1 MTYYFDLQDKSQW
14 RDFQSRVVSKV
25 NRKRVATLAKDL
37 AAAITNVDVMG
48 SSYDEAKRLKEL
60 KENIGWDNTRDLTE
74 ILCDAGKIDR
84 QMLNDSAID
93 AAMCMARM
101 DEAQRISRHKTK
113 MDAFSEKMERGA
125 DTASLEDVAA
135 DAEVDG
141 DGSSA
146 GTGALASIQI

>member
-1 MTYYFDLQDKSQW
+1 M
-14 RDFQSRVVSKV
+14 VSKV
-25 NRKRVATLAKDL
+25 IRKRVATLAKDL
-37 AAAITNVDVMG
+37 AAAITNVDVTG
-48 SSYDEAKRLKEL
+48 SSYNEAKRLKEL

-84 QMLNDSAID
+84 QMVIDSAVD
-93 AAMCMARM
+93 AAMCMARV

-113 MDAFSEKMERGA
+113 MDVFFEKMEHGA
-125 DTASLEDVAA
+125 DIASIDDVAA